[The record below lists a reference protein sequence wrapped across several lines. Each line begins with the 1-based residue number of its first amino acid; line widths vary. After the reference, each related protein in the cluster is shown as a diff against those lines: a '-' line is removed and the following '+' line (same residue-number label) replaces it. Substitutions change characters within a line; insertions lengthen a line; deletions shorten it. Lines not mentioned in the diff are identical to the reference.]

1 MNEAGALETSF
12 VLLEKRLNV
21 LVCILVIC
29 TREEAHEKPKREKK
43 QKVYLRVAAKACQ
56 RIEKN
61 IRNDQVCSCICVC
74 LVILHYKSFTIA

>member
-43 QKVYLRVAAKACQ
+43 AKSLPPSSSKSMSEN
-56 RIEKN
+56 RKE
-61 IRNDQVCSCICVC
+61 
-74 LVILHYKSFTIA
+74 YKK